1 MNEFISAG
9 GPFMWPLLACSILII
24 SISIEKSWFLK
35 NRLVAP
41 KGLSKQ
47 IKNLLENNLMT
58 KKQTIEISSLS
69 SLGFLLINCIKY
81 KNLPREN
88 LESKIEEKAL
98 EVKYNLERRLSMLGT
113 IATISPLLGLLG
125 TVVGMITAFT
135 GLTESSGANPDLLAA
150 GISQALITTAFGLLI
165 AVPGL
170 VLHRYFEQKITYLLI
185 TLQKEV
191 SEFIIIGSHIK
202 LKFIFLKS

>member
-9 GPFMWPLLACSILII
+9 GPFMWPLLACSVLII

-47 IKNLLENNLMT
+47 IKNLLENDLII
-58 KKQTIEISSLS
+58 KKQSIEISSLS

-191 SEFIIIGSHIK
+191 SEFIDTINK
-202 LKFIFLKS
+202 

>member
-1 MNEFISAG
+1 M
-9 GPFMWPLLACSILII
+9 
-24 SISIEKSWFLK
+24 
-35 NRLVAP
+35 
-41 KGLSKQ
+41 
-47 IKNLLENNLMT
+47 
-58 KKQTIEISSLS
+58 
-69 SLGFLLINCIKY
+69 Y

-135 GLTESSGANPDLLAA
+135 GLTETSGANPDLLAA

-170 VLHRYFEQKITYLLI
+170 VLHKYFEQKINYLLI

-191 SEFIIIGSHIK
+191 SEFIDTIN
-202 LKFIFLKS
+202 

>member
-9 GPFMWPLLACSILII
+9 GPFMWPLLACSVLII

-47 IKNLLENNLMT
+47 IKNLLENDLMT
-58 KKQTIEISSLS
+58 KKQSIEISSLS

-113 IATISPLLGLLG
+113 IATVSPLLGLLG

-191 SEFIIIGSHIK
+191 SEFIDTINK
-202 LKFIFLKS
+202 

>member
-1 MNEFISAG
+1 MNEFITAG

-24 SISIEKSWFLK
+24 TITIERSWFLQ
-35 NRLVAP
+35 NRLVTP
-41 KGLSKQ
+41 KGLKAQ
-47 IKNLLENNLMT
+47 IINLLEKESLS
-58 KKQTIEISSLS
+58 KKQASEIANLS

-81 KNLPREN
+81 KNLQRDN
-88 LESKIEEKAL
+88 LESKIEEKAI
-98 EVKYNLERRLSMLGT
+98 EVKYGLERNLTMLGT

-135 GLTESSGANPDLLAA
+135 GLTETAGANPDLLAS
-150 GISQALITTAFGLLI
+150 GISQALITTAFGLFI

-170 VLHRYFEQKITYLLI
+170 VMHKYFEQKITYLLI

-191 SEFIIIGSHIK
+191 SDFIDIIN
-202 LKFIFLKS
+202 

>member
-1 MNEFISAG
+1 MNEFITAG
-9 GPFMWPLLACSILII
+9 GPFMWPLLACSVLII
-24 SISIEKSWFLK
+24 SISIEKLWFLQT
-35 NRLVAP
+35 RLVSP
-41 KGLSKQ
+41 NGLSKQ
-47 IKNLLENNLMT
+47 VSNLLDNDLIT
-58 KKQTIEISSLS
+58 KKQSIEISSLS
-69 SLGFLLINCIKY
+69 SLGFLLVNCIKY
-81 KNLPREN
+81 RNLPREN

-135 GLTESSGANPDLLAA
+135 GLTETSGANPDLLAA

-170 VLHRYFEQKITYLLI
+170 VLHKFFEQKINYLLI
-185 TLQKEV
+185 SLQKEV
-191 SEFIIIGSHIK
+191 SEFIDITN
-202 LKFIFLKS
+202 